1 MKIRPVQ
8 LTFKEFLEETVAV
21 IEESSLQFFVELVLR
36 KSPHNPEIV
45 QLIMQK

>member
-21 IEESSLQFFVELVLR
+21 IEESSLQFFVELVLVINLCQDFFHVFG
-36 KSPHNPEIV
+36 P
-45 QLIMQK
+45 